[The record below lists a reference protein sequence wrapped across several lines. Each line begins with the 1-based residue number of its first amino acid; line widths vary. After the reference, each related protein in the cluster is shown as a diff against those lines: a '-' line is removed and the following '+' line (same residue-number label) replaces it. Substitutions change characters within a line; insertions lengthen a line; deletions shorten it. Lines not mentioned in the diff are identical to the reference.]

1 MLKAPIGCPNSE
13 CLFYLMRDSIRK
25 DGTYKRAHDS
35 RVVQR
40 YRCSHCQKRFSHS
53 TFEFEYRQ
61 KKRRLNNNVYKLLC
75 SCVSQRRIAKIL
87 GVNKKTIE
95 RRLPYL
101 GRKYRFLNQRN
112 LGKERRSCKSGFAVV
127 QLDDLVT
134 KENSKLKP
142 LTVTGLVDE
151 KRRYIIGLEV
161 GVIPA
166 FGHLAKIGKKKY
178 GIRENRHRETLEKL
192 ILKNKI
198 YLSDNLIIKT
208 DEHSLYPLII
218 KKHLPHAQHKQYK
231 GGRGCVT
238 GQGELK
244 QQHWDPLFSINH
256 TFAMLRANV
265 NRLVRKTWCTTKSIE
280 RLRDHLEVYRYFH
293 NSELIKTPP

>member
-1 MLKAPIGCPNSE
+1 MLRTSIGCPNSN
-13 CLFYLMRDSIRK
+13 CPYYLSKDSISK
-25 DGTYKRAHDS
+25 DGTYRRAHDS
-35 RVVQR
+35 RTVQR
-40 YRCSHCQKRFSHS
+40 YRCRHCLKKFSHA

-61 KKRRLNNNVYKLLC
+61 KKRRINHSVYKLLC

-101 GRKYRFLNQRN
+101 GEKYRFLNQRN
-112 LGKERRSCKSGFAVV
+112 LAKQRDFDLV
-127 QLDDLVT
+127 QLDDLIT

-142 LTVTGLVDE
+142 LTVTGLIDE

-166 FGHLAKIGKKKY
+166 FGHLAKIGRKKY
-178 GIRENRHRETLEKL
+178 GKRENQHRKTLERLVLENKAFLSEKL
-192 ILKNKI
+192 V
-198 YLSDNLIIKT
+198 IKT
-208 DEHSLYPLII
+208 DEHPLYSVVIQKYFPN
-218 KKHLPHAQHKQYK
+218 ACHKQYK

-244 QQHWDPLFSINH
+244 RHHWDPLFSINH

-265 NRLVRKTWCTTKSIE
+265 NRLVRKTWCTTKKIE
-280 RLRDHLEVYRYFH
+280 RLKDHLEIYRHFH
-293 NSELIKTPP
+293 NTLLIKTPP